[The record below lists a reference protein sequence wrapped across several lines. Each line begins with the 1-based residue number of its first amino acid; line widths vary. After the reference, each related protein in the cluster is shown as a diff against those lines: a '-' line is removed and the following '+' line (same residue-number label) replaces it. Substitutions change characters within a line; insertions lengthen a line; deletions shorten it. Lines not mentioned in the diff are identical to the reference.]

1 MLLPYCPRPASR
13 DKARQSSLG
22 LSNAVFEHDSG
33 PNHEARVGRVSG
45 APKLDRH
52 LGATELAR
60 AATELAITE
69 RGHGACRHGSVDP
82 GRGDVR
88 ERHCEGRQR
97 PAGASRRAG
106 TRLGAGGGSS
116 ESTGPE
122 AENTTG
128 GDGNEWSTFFC
139 AWRAS
144 SSEVRA
150 NGSLRC
156 DAATARAANPT
167 AHHFGLMLNR
177 ARARAPQWPS
187 PRLSWHLGLKLN
199 RTRATPRHWPSPRLS
214 WPSRRAPP
222 ETEARSP

>member
-1 MLLPYCPRPASR
+1 MGWPLSTLIFPSTPLPPMSLPDACSCHTSLDQPPAT
-13 DKARQSSLG
+13 KLG
-22 LSNAVFEHDSG
+22 NQAWVCRMPNSNAIR
-33 PNHEARVGRVSG
+33 AQ
-45 APKLDRH
+45 
-52 LGATELAR
+52 ATRQVWAVCLAR
-60 AATELAITE
+60 RNWIGTWSRLSWQGAATELAITE
-69 RGHGACRHGSVDP
+69 RGHGACRHGSLDP

-88 ERHCEGRQR
+88 ERHCEGNQR
-97 PAGASRRAG
+97 PAGAGRRAG

-116 ESTGPE
+116 ESTGPQ

-167 AHHFGLMLNR
+167 AHHFGLKLNR
-177 ARARAPQWPS
+177 ARARAPQWPALW
-187 PRLSWHLGLKLN
+187 LSWHLGV
-199 RTRATPRHWPSPRLS
+199 
-214 WPSRRAPP
+214 
-222 ETEARSP
+222 